1 MNVFAVMIHE
11 PDKHVLQRLAAE
23 YGDGNVYPIA
33 STTLLVQTKD
43 LAEQVAVAAGI
54 KGEER
59 SVSGIVFKLNRA
71 YAGFTSRALWE
82 WLTQVEI

>member
-11 PDKHVLQRLAAE
+11 PDKNVPQRLAAE
-23 YGDGNVYPIA
+23 YGDGNVYAIA

-43 LAEQVAVAAGI
+43 IAEQVAVAAGI

-59 SVSGIVFKLNRA
+59 SVSGVVFKLNRA